1 MYSTVCMLPRYHAGR
16 EKPLHITPKR
26 TTLLDVCKY
35 YPVLGVLWHH
45 HYYYTLPQE
54 TAPPP
59 RQGRISYIHTYMLET
74 GRQAGRQARQ
84 QLPRFLPPPPRP
96 RKQSKAGKLAECG
109 VTLVTVLYCL
119 KHADDFPVFLKESS
133 LFGCKVIRVSE

>member
-1 MYSTVCMLPRYHAGR
+1 MYVYVHVQYSMYVAYPCGAGKAVAYNAEEDDPSRY
-16 EKPLHITPKR
+16 
-26 TTLLDVCKY
+26 KY

-45 HYYYTLPQE
+45 HHYTLPQE

-59 RQGRISYIHTYMLET
+59 LSGQNIIHTYIYARD
-74 GRQAGRQARQ
+74 RQAGK
-84 QLPRFLPPPPRP
+84 LGSSFPRFPP

>member
-26 TTLLDVCKY
+26 TTLLDVSTILYLEYSGIIIIILSPKR
-35 YPVLGVLWHH
+35 L
-45 HYYYTLPQE
+45 LPH
-54 TAPPP
+54 PC
-59 RQGRISYIHTYMLET
+59 QGRISYIHTYMLET
-74 GRQAGRQARQ
+74 GRQAGRQAGK
-84 QLPRFLPPPPRP
+84 LGSSSPDSSPRP